1 MRTPFARRRFGSP
14 GTFPREGIPRYY
26 HGPKAEFHSR
36 EEMRQRSTKFS
47 VCRRFLETL
56 SPCSLGLIRQFLP
69 PGSRPRGSMR
79 FTIWGCRPVGLP
91 SGRRV
96 RKTFSARDPREVSLA
111 CLPSWTSYQRHP
123 PLPGIPGGSLSSS
136 RFLPRLRAPRWTRQR
151 AVSTGRR
158 LGSRRSHLFLRS
170 RPLDGPLAWRPCPG
184 SSIVVARA

>member
-36 EEMRQRSTKFS
+36 EEMRHRSTKFS

-79 FTIWGCRPVGLP
+79 FTIWGCGLAPTVNQRGGVFGRLSLPVIFAKSALLACHHGQVTKDIHLCP
-91 SGRRV
+91 VSRVDRCRRV
-96 RKTFSARDPREVSLA
+96 DFFHD
-111 CLPSWTSYQRHP
+111 C
-123 PLPGIPGGSLSSS
+123 G
-136 RFLPRLRAPRWTRQR
+136 
-151 AVSTGRR
+151 
-158 LGSRRSHLFLRS
+158 
-170 RPLDGPLAWRPCPG
+170 PLDG
-184 SSIVVARA
+184 RASGQ